1 MQTRDIIAAIDR
13 EWVVERTLELVDI
26 YSVTMDE
33 AEVCRAYCD
42 MMRGIGL
49 EVDVREV
56 TPGRNNLYA
65 RIAGQG
71 DGPFPDAQW
80 ASRYDSR
87 GGLPARSSR
96 GQPRVRTG
104 GDRYEGGNGCGVWAR
119 LKHFWR
125 AVWNCGA
132 ICG

>member
-1 MQTRDIIAAIDR
+1 MQTRDLIAAIDR
-13 EWVVERTLELVDI
+13 EWVAERTLELVDI

-33 AEVCRAYCD
+33 ADVCRAYCD

-71 DGPFPDAQW
+71 DGPSLMHNGHLDTIPVGDCP
-80 ASRYDSR
+80 
-87 GGLPARSSR
+87 PARR
-96 GQPRVRTG
+96 EGNRV
-104 GDRYEGGNGCGVWAR
+104 
-119 LKHFWR
+119 
-125 AVWNCGA
+125 
-132 ICG
+132 